1 MRRKEKSLRDV
12 ESRRRRACGI
22 LSLQKAVEIYN
33 NVEGEKLFYFSFSKV
48 SSQKEKKK
56 KHTQIFQTTVSD
68 PTADFLTPPLS
79 SNPQPQLMNLPLI
92 SLKKEKK
99 RKRASICSYYQVNPH
114 TWMDG
119 LCSWVR
125 LASSFLEHSPTSSL
139 CSWDLC
145 HPLHHQ
151 FCYCYG
157 TLWVISINTQHTNM

>member
-1 MRRKEKSLRDV
+1 MWSQGGGEPV
-12 ESRRRRACGI
+12 ESY
-22 LSLQKAVEIYN
+22 LSKKPLRYIIMLRERNYFISLFQKCQA
-33 NVEGEKLFYFSFSKV
+33 
-48 SSQKEKKK
+48 KKK
-56 KHTQIFQTTVSD
+56 KKKQTQIFQTTVSD

-125 LASSFLEHSPTSSL
+125 LASSFLEHSPTSRL
-139 CSWDLC
+139 CS
-145 HPLHHQ
+145 
-151 FCYCYG
+151 
-157 TLWVISINTQHTNM
+157 

>member
-1 MRRKEKSLRDV
+1 MWSQGGGEPV
-12 ESRRRRACGI
+12 ESY
-22 LSLQKAVEIYN
+22 LSKKPLRYIIMLRERNYFISLFQKCQA
-33 NVEGEKLFYFSFSKV
+33 K
-48 SSQKEKKK
+48 KKK

-125 LASSFLEHSPTSSL
+125 LASSFLEHSPTSRL
-139 CSWDLC
+139 CS
-145 HPLHHQ
+145 
-151 FCYCYG
+151 
-157 TLWVISINTQHTNM
+157 

>member
-1 MRRKEKSLRDV
+1 MWSQGGGEPV
-12 ESRRRRACGI
+12 ESY
-22 LSLQKAVEIYN
+22 LSKKPLRYIIMLRERNYFISLFQKCQA
-33 NVEGEKLFYFSFSKV
+33 KK
-48 SSQKEKKK
+48 KKKKK

-125 LASSFLEHSPTSSL
+125 LASSFLEHSPTSRL
-139 CSWDLC
+139 CS
-145 HPLHHQ
+145 
-151 FCYCYG
+151 
-157 TLWVISINTQHTNM
+157 

>member
-1 MRRKEKSLRDV
+1 MWSQGGGEPV
-12 ESRRRRACGI
+12 ESY
-22 LSLQKAVEIYN
+22 LSKKPLKYIIMLRERNYFISLFQKCQA
-33 NVEGEKLFYFSFSKV
+33 KK
-48 SSQKEKKK
+48 KKKK

-125 LASSFLEHSPTSSL
+125 LASSFLEHSPTSRL
-139 CSWDLC
+139 CS
-145 HPLHHQ
+145 
-151 FCYCYG
+151 
-157 TLWVISINTQHTNM
+157 

>member
-1 MRRKEKSLRDV
+1 MWSQGGGEPV
-12 ESRRRRACGI
+12 ESY
-22 LSLQKAVEIYN
+22 LSKKPLRYIIMLRERNYFISLFQKCQA
-33 NVEGEKLFYFSFSKV
+33 KK
-48 SSQKEKKK
+48 KKK

-125 LASSFLEHSPTSSL
+125 LASSFLEHSPTSRL
-139 CSWDLC
+139 CS
-145 HPLHHQ
+145 
-151 FCYCYG
+151 
-157 TLWVISINTQHTNM
+157 

>member
-1 MRRKEKSLRDV
+1 MKEGDQKRGTDGLSVLPCPYTLCCSPVTFPRHLR
-12 ESRRRRACGI
+12 
-22 LSLQKAVEIYN
+22 
-33 NVEGEKLFYFSFSKV
+33 
-48 SSQKEKKK
+48 SSYTCLTWHRNLNHRCLTPCEE
-56 KHTQIFQTTVSD
+56 TQIFQTTVSD

-125 LASSFLEHSPTSSL
+125 LASSFLEHSPTSRL